1 MVDFIT
7 DIFSLYI
14 FILLFIYGGG
24 GGATKIYKWVVVLFT
39 VSNRKSY
46 EEDIVKGC

>member
-1 MVDFIT
+1 M
-7 DIFSLYI
+7 
-14 FILLFIYGGG
+14 
-24 GGATKIYKWVVVLFT
+24 GGAQKYKWVVVLFT

>member
-1 MVDFIT
+1 MVGFIT

-24 GGATKIYKWVVVLFT
+24 TKIYKWVVVLFT